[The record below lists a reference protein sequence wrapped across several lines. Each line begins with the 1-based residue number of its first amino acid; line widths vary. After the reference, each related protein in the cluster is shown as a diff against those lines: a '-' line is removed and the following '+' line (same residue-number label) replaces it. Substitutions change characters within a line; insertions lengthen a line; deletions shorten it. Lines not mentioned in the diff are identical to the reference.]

1 MTGAI
6 DVGELKGTVAM
17 VTGASGGIGHA
28 AAVELARRG
37 AGVALVARNVEK
49 LESVRAEIEGFGAD
63 ALVVPA
69 DVSNTED
76 VGRALEAI
84 VGHFDKLNVL
94 VNNAGITRDNLL
106 LRMRE
111 EDWDAVLDT
120 NLKSAFLLSKA
131 AGRLFLK
138 QRGGRI
144 INITSV
150 VGMIGN
156 AGQANYAASKG
167 GLIALT
173 YTLAKELAS
182 RGVLVNAVAP
192 GFIETPMTEGLA
204 DETRQR
210 AAEEI
215 PVGRFGKPEEVA
227 RVVAFLSG
235 PGASYINGTVIRVDG
250 GLGM

>member
-1 MTGAI
+1 M
-6 DVGELKGTVAM
+6 GELEGTVAM

-28 AAVELARRG
+28 TAVELARQG
-37 AGVALVARNVEK
+37 ASVALVARNVEN
-49 LESVRAEIEGFGAD
+49 LESVRKEVEGFGGN
-63 ALVVPA
+63 ALVVPS
-69 DVSNTED
+69 DVSNAED
-76 VGRALEAI
+76 IGRAVETV
-84 VGHFDKLNVL
+84 VGHFDKLSVL

-111 EDWDAVLDT
+111 DDWDAVLDT

-131 AGRLFLK
+131 AARPFLK
-138 QRGGRI
+138 QRHGRI

-150 VGMIGN
+150 AGMVGN

-204 DETRQR
+204 EETRQR

-215 PVGRFGKPEEVA
+215 PVRRFGKPEEVA
-227 RVVAFLSG
+227 RVVAFLAG
-235 PGASYINGTVIRVDG
+235 PEASYINGTVVRVDG
-250 GLGM
+250 GLGL

>member
-1 MTGAI
+1 MR
-6 DVGELKGTVAM
+6 ELEGTVAM

-28 AAVELARRG
+28 TAVELARQG
-37 AGVALVARNVEK
+37 ASVALVARNVEN
-49 LESVRAEIEGFGAD
+49 LESVRKEVEDFGGN
-63 ALVVPA
+63 ALVVPS
-69 DVSNTED
+69 DVSNAED
-76 VGRALEAI
+76 VGRAVETV
-84 VGHFDKLNVL
+84 VGHFDKLSLL

-111 EDWDAVLDT
+111 DDWDAVLDT

-131 AGRLFLK
+131 AARPFLK
-138 QRGGRI
+138 QRHGRI

-150 VGMIGN
+150 AGMVGN

-192 GFIETPMTEGLA
+192 GFIETPMTEGLT
-204 DETRQR
+204 EKTRQR

-227 RVVAFLSG
+227 RVVAFLAG
-235 PGASYINGTVIRVDG
+235 PGASYINGTVVRVDG
-250 GLGM
+250 GLAM